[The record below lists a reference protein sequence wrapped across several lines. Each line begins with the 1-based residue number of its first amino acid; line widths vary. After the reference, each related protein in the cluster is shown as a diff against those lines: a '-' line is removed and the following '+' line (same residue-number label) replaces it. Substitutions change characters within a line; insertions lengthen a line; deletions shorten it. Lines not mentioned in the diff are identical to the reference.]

1 MDSSVWTCNKD
12 GAEKETR
19 YSIFK
24 ENVERIDAFNSQTG
38 KSYKLGVNQFAD
50 LSNEEFKA
58 SRNRF
63 KGHMCTPQEGSFRYE
78 NVSAVPASVDWRN
91 KGAVTPVKDQG
102 QSVAAM
108 ERINQITTGKLI
120 SLSEQEV
127 VDCDTK
133 GEGQGCNVGL
143 MDDAFKFIEQNKGLA
158 TAANYPYAGTDGTCN
173 TQKEASHAAKITG
186 FEDVPANSEAELIKA
201 VAKQPVSVAID
212 AGGFEFQF
220 YSSGIFKGSC
230 GTELDHGVTAVG
242 YGVNDGKKY
251 WLVKNSRAA
260 QWGEEGYIRMQ
271 KDISAK
277 EGLCGIAMQ
286 ASHPTA

>member
-24 ENVERIDAFNSQTG
+24 ENVARIDAFNSQTG

-63 KGHMCTPQEGSFRYE
+63 KGHMCTPQVFRYE

-91 KGAVTPVKDQG
+91 KGAVTPCCWWAF
-102 QSVAAM
+102 SAVAAM

-133 GEGQGCNVGL
+133 GEDQGCNGGL
-143 MDDAFKFIEQNKGLA
+143 MDD
-158 TAANYPYAGTDGTCN
+158 
-173 TQKEASHAAKITG
+173 
-186 FEDVPANSEAELIKA
+186 
-201 VAKQPVSVAID
+201 
-212 AGGFEFQF
+212 
-220 YSSGIFKGSC
+220 
-230 GTELDHGVTAVG
+230 
-242 YGVNDGKKY
+242 
-251 WLVKNSRAA
+251 
-260 QWGEEGYIRMQ
+260 
-271 KDISAK
+271 
-277 EGLCGIAMQ
+277 GLCGIAMQ
-286 ASHPTA
+286 ASYPTA